1 MPDHAVQASSDYILW
16 TEDRNTPCLRRHA
29 KLIGFTLL
37 LMSLAGIKRS
47 GFDFPCP
54 FGRKMRRESHGNG
67 PVVSRPGLRDHQG
80 SLAGS
85 KYRNIT
91 PRTMDVE
98 TAMLYGRVYNLEFH
112 SWPYPTPSP
121 NVLTGCKNPVQNCRS
136 MAQGPSEFWDTCN
149 DEAHSAH
156 TPRELVWSCV

>member
-1 MPDHAVQASSDYILW
+1 
-16 TEDRNTPCLRRHA
+16 
-29 KLIGFTLL
+29 LIGFTLL

-54 FGRKMRRESHGNG
+54 FGRKMRGESHGNG

-98 TAMLYGRVYNLEFH
+98 TAMLYGQRPGEKTSQAHACGEN
-112 SWPYPTPSP
+112 SWVIAGV
-121 NVLTGCKNPVQNCRS
+121 NVSRYKQ
-136 MAQGPSEFWDTCN
+136 
-149 DEAHSAH
+149 
-156 TPRELVWSCV
+156 